1 MATAILE
8 PILRKAPTPYE
19 GFDTMPINGEWR
31 PGRSGQT
38 AVDVNPYTKD
48 DIVTIPLADESDVD
62 DAYRAAAESQH
73 RWAGTRP
80 AERSDVLRR
89 AAGIMEDRREEIVD
103 WLIHESGSTRIKAN
117 IEWEFTRAMT
127 LEAATFPSRA
137 DGQIVPNDIPG
148 KESRVY
154 RQPVG
159 VVGMISPWNFP
170 LHLSNRSI
178 APALAL
184 GNTAVIKPASDTPVT
199 GGLLLAKI
207 YEEAGLPPGV
217 LNVVIGAG
225 EAIGDHF
232 VSHRVPRVI
241 SFTGSTA
248 VGRRIMELAARSVML
263 KKVALELGGNSP
275 LVVLDDADLDLA
287 VNAAIFGKF
296 LHQGQICMSVN
307 RIIVDALVHEEFV
320 GRFIDRVRRLKV
332 GNPSDDDTVV
342 GPLIN
347 EARLKKLLEHIEK
360 ARAEGARQ
368 AIGGDPEGLVL
379 PPHVFVDA
387 TNDMSIAQ
395 DELFGP
401 VTSIIEVRGEEQAL
415 QVANATL
422 YGLSSAVITR
432 DVERGLRFAQR
443 FQAGMSH
450 VNDSPVNDIATS
462 PFGGEK
468 NSGLGRYNG
477 EWAIEEFTTPHLV
490 TVQHAPISYPF

>member
-48 DIVTIPLADESDVD
+48 DIVTIPLADERDVD

-241 SFTGSTA
+241 SFTGFN
-248 VGRRIMELAARSVML
+248 GRGPPDHGAGRQERDAQEGGTGA
-263 KKVALELGGNSP
+263 GGNSP

-332 GNPSDDDTVV
+332 GNPSDDDTAV

-360 ARAEGARQ
+360 GAGRRP
-368 AIGGDPEGLVL
+368 AGDRRR
-379 PPHVFVDA
+379 
-387 TNDMSIAQ
+387 S
-395 DELFGP
+395 
-401 VTSIIEVRGEEQAL
+401 
-415 QVANATL
+415 
-422 YGLSSAVITR
+422 
-432 DVERGLRFAQR
+432 
-443 FQAGMSH
+443 
-450 VNDSPVNDIATS
+450 
-462 PFGGEK
+462 
-468 NSGLGRYNG
+468 
-477 EWAIEEFTTPHLV
+477 
-490 TVQHAPISYPF
+490 

>member
-48 DIVTIPLADESDVD
+48 DIVTIPLADERDVD
-62 DAYRAAAESQH
+62 EAYRAAAESQH
-73 RWAGTRP
+73 RWSGTRP
-80 AERSDVLRR
+80 AERAAVLRR

-137 DGQIVPNDIPG
+137 EGQIVPNDIPG

-248 VGRRIMELAARSVML
+248 VGRRDHGAGRQERDPQEGGTGAGRELPARRARRRRPRSR
-263 KKVALELGGNSP
+263 GQRG
-275 LVVLDDADLDLA
+275 DLRQVPAPGPDL
-287 VNAAIFGKF
+287 
-296 LHQGQICMSVN
+296 
-307 RIIVDALVHEEFV
+307 HERQPHHRRRAGSTEDFV
-320 GRFIDRVRRLKV
+320 GRFVDRVRRLKV
-332 GNPSDDDTVV
+332 GDPSDDDTVI
-342 GPLIN
+342 GPVIN
-347 EARLKKLLEHIEK
+347 EDAVEEA
-360 ARAEGARQ
+360 ARAHREGARRR
-368 AIGGDPEGLVL
+368 G
-379 PPHVFVDA
+379 PP
-387 TNDMSIAQ
+387 
-395 DELFGP
+395 G
-401 VTSIIEVRGEEQAL
+401 RG
-415 QVANATL
+415 
-422 YGLSSAVITR
+422 R
-432 DVERGLRFAQR
+432 
-443 FQAGMSH
+443 
-450 VNDSPVNDIATS
+450 
-462 PFGGEK
+462 
-468 NSGLGRYNG
+468 
-477 EWAIEEFTTPHLV
+477 
-490 TVQHAPISYPF
+490 